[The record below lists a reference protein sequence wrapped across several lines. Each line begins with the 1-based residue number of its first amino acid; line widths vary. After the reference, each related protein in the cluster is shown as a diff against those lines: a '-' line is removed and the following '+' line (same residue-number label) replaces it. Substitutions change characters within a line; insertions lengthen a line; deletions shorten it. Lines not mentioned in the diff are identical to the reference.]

1 MKDFFKH
8 EPMRW
13 KVTYKGYAHKT
24 WIEMYKIVTAN
35 SKEDA
40 IKKADLWEGIILK
53 VELKGIILKVELI

>member
-8 EPMRW
+8 EQMKRF
-13 KVTYKGYAHKT
+13 KVIYKGYAHKT

-40 IKKADLWEGIILK
+40 IKKSDLWEGIILK
-53 VELKGIILKVELI
+53 VEQI

>member
-1 MKDFFKH
+1 
-8 EPMRW
+8 MRW

-40 IKKADLWEGIILK
+40 IKKIRPLGRNNF
-53 VELKGIILKVELI
+53 